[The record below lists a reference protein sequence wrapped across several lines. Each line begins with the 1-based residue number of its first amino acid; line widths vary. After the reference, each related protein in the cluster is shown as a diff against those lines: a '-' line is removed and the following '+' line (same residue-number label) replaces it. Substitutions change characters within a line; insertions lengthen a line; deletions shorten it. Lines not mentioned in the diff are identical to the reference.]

1 MEECELSLFDVVS
14 MDKDRSPIPATT
26 FKVIEAT
33 SSIANRVKLD
43 TNGKNMLSSESIK
56 GWGWQGVDCQ
66 VLQMDGEGWKKGKI
80 RLSLFF
86 IPDEEEE
93 EEEEEIQNAKVAQ
106 DSSPVSP
113 LDDLRG
119 KLNVE

>member
-1 MEECELSLFDVVS
+1 VEECELSLFDVVS
-14 MDKDRSPIPATT
+14 MDKDKSPIAAAT

-33 SSIANRVKLD
+33 SSIAYRVKLD

-93 EEEEEIQNAKVAQ
+93 EIQDAKVAQ
-106 DSSPVSP
+106 GSSPVSP
-113 LDDLRG
+113 LDDLRE

>member
-1 MEECELSLFDVVS
+1 MEEVELSLFDVVS

-43 TNGKNMLSSESIK
+43 TNGKNMLSSECIK

-93 EEEEEIQNAKVAQ
+93 EEEEIQDAKVAQ
-106 DSSPVSP
+106 GSSPVSP
-113 LDDLRG
+113 LDDLRE